1 MKQDFYMVVIEISGK
16 QNPFLKSFPKSRS
29 GMKAAYDE
37 VDARAEWGRDRW
49 AIHVVDGKTKKAE
62 LVDSSKE

>member
-1 MKQDFYMVVIEISGK
+1 MKQDFYMVVIEIPGK
-16 QNPFLKSFPKSRS
+16 KIPILKSFPKSRA

-37 VDARAEWGRDRW
+37 VGDRDKW

-62 LVDSSKE
+62 LVDSSDR